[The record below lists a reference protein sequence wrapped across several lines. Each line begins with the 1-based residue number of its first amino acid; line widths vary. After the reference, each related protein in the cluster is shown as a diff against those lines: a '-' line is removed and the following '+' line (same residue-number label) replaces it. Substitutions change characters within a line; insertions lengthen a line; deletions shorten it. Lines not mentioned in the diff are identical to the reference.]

1 MKNFAI
7 LLAAL
12 ALTACAPTRVEVTDE
27 GTDPVPSGGDESDAW
42 FRLHTPTLIDAD
54 GDGVWSPGETIT
66 LGLLFTNQREDHWR
80 YPGVLS
86 STDVS
91 EVTPQEADYWWFG
104 IEAGATYEVWFHFEA
119 PTDLPDGT
127 LVTLIAEAS
136 ALNCDTTDAAE
147 EFCPEPNPLLVP
159 VRLGQ
164 PLPEL

>member
-12 ALTACAPTRVEVTDE
+12 ALTACAPTRVQVPDE
-27 GTDPVPSGGDESDAW
+27 GTDLSPSGGDDSDAW
-42 FRLHTPTLIDAD
+42 FRLHSPTLADAD
-54 GDGVWSPGETIT
+54 GDGVWSPGEIIT
-66 LGLLFTNQREDHWR
+66 LGLLVTNQREDHWR
-80 YPGVLS
+80 YPGVLG

-91 EVTPQEADYWWFG
+91 EVITQGSENWWFG
-104 IEAGATYEVWFHFEA
+104 IEAGATYETWLGFEA
-119 PTDLPDGT
+119 PSDLSDGT

-136 ALNCDTTDAAE
+136 ALNCDTTETPE

-159 VRLGQ
+159 VRLWE